1 MSEVLGT
8 VAALSAPLLMTFGF
22 ILWDAHWK
30 GSAFALNLFKCA
42 TASVGF
48 LLLVF
53 LTRLDAPFSTFTLA
67 DTLFLILSA
76 FIGIVVGDLLWLEA
90 LQLIGARRV
99 IVVDTLKPFCAA
111 LFGYLLLG
119 ESVNWFTGL
128 GMLLT
133 MTGVLFVSLEK
144 ENDPTGPSPPPTMT
158 TESGGPTSGG
168 VGHSHESGDVLLAT
182 VETKEIEINLEAK
195 LAAADDVSKS
205 KKIPYSRLQKGYAMA
220 AANIFLDTYG
230 TRSLKFPPAFL

>member
-1 MSEVLGT
+1 
-8 VAALSAPLLMTFGF
+8 
-22 ILWDAHWK
+22 
-30 GSAFALNLFKCA
+30 
-42 TASVGF
+42 
-48 LLLVF
+48 
-53 LTRLDAPFSTFTLA
+53 LDAPFSTFTLA

-119 ESVNWFTGL
+119 ESVNWFSGL

-144 ENDPTGPSPPPTMT
+144 ENDPTGPSPSTIT

-168 VGHSHESGDVLLAT
+168 VGHSHESGDVLLAA
-182 VETKEIEINLEAK
+182 VEIKEIEINLEAK

-205 KKIPYSRLQKGYAMA
+205 KKIPLSRLQKGYAMA

-230 TRSLKFPPAFL
+230 IPSLKFPSASS